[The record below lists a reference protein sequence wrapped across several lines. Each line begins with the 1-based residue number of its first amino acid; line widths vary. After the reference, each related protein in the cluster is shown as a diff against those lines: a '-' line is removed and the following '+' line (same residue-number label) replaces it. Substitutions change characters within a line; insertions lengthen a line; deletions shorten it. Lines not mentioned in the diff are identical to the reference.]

1 MSEVIIAVLGFL
13 GGLLTCKIL
22 VKNNKSSNKSFNLFA
37 SKNKT
42 KQSTKN

>member
-1 MSEVIIAVLGFL
+1 MNEIIIAVLGFA
-13 GGLLTCKIL
+13 GGLLACKIL
-22 VKNNKSSNKSFNLFA
+22 VKNNKSSNKSSNWFS